1 MMYCGV
7 KMAMRRDIQMYCGEC
22 FGTFLIVLFGTAT
35 VAVAV
40 LFNAFSGL
48 IQVALVWGV
57 GVTLAIYA
65 TRHFS
70 CAHLNPAVSLAMV
83 VAGRMNVRLLPG
95 YWFSQVVGG
104 ILAGMTVL
112 LIFHDSIYQYEA
124 INGIVRGASESI
136 NTAMLFGEYF
146 PNPGNSGD
154 PYIISLGTAMLVEAI
169 GTFLLVTMI
178 FLLTEGCNVGRPH
191 DNVVPVFIGATVTG
205 IISIF
210 APLTQAGINPARD
223 FGPRLVAYFAGW
235 DQIAIPGPGN
245 GFFWVYILAP
255 LLGGTA
261 SALCFRLF
269 ESNFVRNDI
278 EPCVETNKPAEV
290 VY

>member
-1 MMYCGV
+1 
-7 KMAMRRDIQMYCGEC
+7 MRRDMQMYCGEC
-22 FGTFLIVLFGTAT
+22 FGTFLLVLFGTAT

-48 IQVALVWGV
+48 LQIALVWGV
-57 GVTLAIYA
+57 AVTLAIYA
-65 TRHFS
+65 TRHVS

-83 VAGRMNVRLLPG
+83 ISGRMHLRLLPG
-95 YWFSQVVGG
+95 YWISQVTGG
-104 ILAGMTVL
+104 VLAGMTVL
-112 LIFHDSIYQYEA
+112 LLFNDSILQYEA
-124 INGIVRGASESI
+124 ANQIVRGAPESI
-136 NTAMLFGEYF
+136 KTAMLFGEYF
-146 PNPGNSGD
+146 PNPGNSGET
-154 PYIISLGTAMLVEAI
+154 YTITLGTAMLVEAV

-178 FLLTEGCNVGRPH
+178 FLFTEGCNVGRPD

-235 DQIAIPGPGN
+235 DQVAIPDPNN

-255 LLGGTA
+255 LMGATF
-261 SALCFRLF
+261 SALCFRLV
-269 ESNFVRNDI
+269 EANIITENDAAS
-278 EPCVETNKPAEV
+278 VNANKKRPDILLNV
-290 VY
+290 TSSH